1 MKDRL
6 TKLFTTFLAVVL
18 LVGMSPAAAS
28 TAYAASWNSGTVAS
42 LNLGN
47 KLSGFFDRLFG
58 SSNKNDSN
66 PGQTGQT
73 EEKDST
79 EQVGNQLTANGGTS
93 NDPVTEDDITL
104 TKTAEDK
111 GKDKDTGEQ
120 LFDIKLGVQ
129 GTEKRT
135 SKKVD
140 IVLILD
146 ASSSMTTSLQK
157 MTKKA
162 AKTFVQK
169 VFADTGV
176 NPSVAVVS
184 YGSTACARNYS
195 RGSWTFYGSS
205 FSSNNYSSDKD
216 AIETAI
222 DNAYSVNNGGGTNTE
237 GAFLVAKELTS
248 SNVKRSDAEHL
259 TVFMTDGVPTQH
271 YYTDRWG
278 DLDNDGGGNYTTI
291 EDQNEAIDAAI
302 SLSEDS
308 SIYNVALTGGIKGN
322 TNQTTEERRLVAEK
336 FMNQPPYKMTNDG
349 TGRNQSLTFESKPS
363 QSYAK
368 AYYNITTTNENDASS
383 QMEEIYRNIASQAIS
398 LVKNGVV
405 TDILPADFKLT
416 EEGKQAL
423 RDAKATFTE
432 NSDGTTTITY
442 TNVPAEKVVTN
453 LPTISVKYIGNGYGA
468 AYTNSSATY
477 SGKLYDGTDSGKD
490 FTKDFPKPVAGLHPK
505 TQPDTDS
512 TYVGTTID
520 VDVASNDDFT
530 KLTVP
535 GYGVS
540 EYEIVLTNEKGEEI
554 EYNDDFIATM
564 KNNQLQFT
572 SKTTGTK
579 VLYYVV
585 KATLDPKNDKNFAKN
600 GKTNLISKPTK
611 VTINVTGPAN
621 KAFVID
627 FGKPVTY
634 EASDVF
640 DDNELK
646 SEISLPITKGYY
658 GNLTLNSG
666 NSITYKLT
674 KFMDNIDVFTFKE
687 KYNEN
692 VTVDKTVSMVPA
704 SSIYYE
710 DNFADESGNTLINY
724 EKGWKVAPLKPG
736 TDKVID
742 DIISEVAGK
751 GNLGYDPNY
760 NTGTSELA
768 YSAGTI
774 HYVPK
779 SDKITKATFTFKGQG
794 IDLYSYTSGATG
806 RVTISITDITDGNN
820 KEVFYKTINTKYNSG
835 EAYQVPVV
843 TFMGEKTQNYRV
855 QIIVPKNNAFYL
867 DAVRIYNS
875 VNVNKEQIGGV
886 DVDNESS
893 AKFVSIREQSLL
905 SNNADLFTVDGD
917 VFIDAYLKK
926 NAKVVAIPKEMTE
939 YKTYGRKTEVVV
951 APGSSVTLTL
961 KNASKYSKVQLGAR
975 IDAAIPS
982 VIDGVDLSKVN
993 TNGKVL
999 VNNEE
1004 INIKSSTDMYYTVKI
1019 VDGKLV
1025 ITNNTNKLLALTK
1038 LKLVEKVE
1046 K

>member
-79 EQVGNQLTANGGTS
+79 EQGGNQLTATGGAS
-93 NDPVTEDDITL
+93 NDPVTESDITL

-111 GKDKDTGEQ
+111 GKDGQGNQ

-195 RGSWTFYGSS
+195 DSSWTFYGSS
-205 FSSNNYSSDKD
+205 FSSNNYSSNKD
-216 AIETAI
+216 AIERAI

-271 YYTDRWG
+271 YYTSRWG
-278 DLDNDGGGNYTTI
+278 KLDTDGGGNYTTI
-291 EDQNEAIDAAI
+291 EDQNKAIDAAI

-322 TNQTTEERRLVAEK
+322 KNQNTEERRLVAEK
-336 FMNQPPYKMTNDG
+336 FMKQPPYKMTNDG
-349 TGRNQSLTFESKPS
+349 TGKGQSLTFSSEPSK
-363 QSYAK
+363 SYAK

-383 QMEEIYRNIASQAIS
+383 QMEEIYKNIASQAIS

-405 TDILPADFKLT
+405 TDVLPKGFVLT
-416 EEGKQAL
+416 KESKTMLEN
-423 RDAKATFTE
+423 DANATFTE

-442 TNVPAEKVVTN
+442 KNVAAEKEATY
-453 LPTISVKYIGNGYGA
+453 LPTISVKYTGDGYGA

-477 SGKLYDGTDSGKD
+477 SGKLYDGTANGKD
-490 FTKDFPKPVAGLHPK
+490 FSKPFPKPVAGLHPK
-505 TQPDTDS
+505 TVDDTDS
-512 TYVGTTID
+512 TSVGTKIT
-520 VDVASNDDFT
+520 VDVKGNDGFER
-530 KLTVP
+530 LTVA
-535 GYGVS
+535 GYTVS
-540 EYEIVLTNEKGEEI
+540 DYTIVLTDKDGKEVSYTGDFTATI
-554 EYNDDFIATM
+554 DD
-564 KNNQLQFT
+564 NSRQLQFT
-572 SKTTGTK
+572 STTAGTK
-579 VLYYVV
+579 ELYYVV
-585 KATLDPKNDKNFAKN
+585 KANITTVGDNFATN
-600 GKTNLISKPTK
+600 CKTELVSRPTK
-611 VTINVTGPAN
+611 VTINVYGAAN

-634 EASDVF
+634 KANQVF
-640 DDNELK
+640 DGVNELNAK
-646 SEISLPITKGYY
+646 INLQNGNGTY
-658 GNLTLNSG
+658 GNLTIDSNK
-666 NSITYKLT
+666 SITYKLK
-674 KFMDNIDVFTFKE
+674 KFMDGIDVFKFDEVYSDKTNTTNTTNTTKGVSIE
-687 KYNEN
+687 
-692 VTVDKTVSMVPA
+692 KTVSMVPA

-710 DNFADESGNTLINY
+710 DNFADEDGNTLIHY
-724 EKGWKVAPLKPG
+724 GDGWEPLG
-736 TDKVID
+736 TDTIKFVVGDKEYGSDSKYANNLHDSGMVHCIKTADTMGTATFSFKGTGID
-742 DIISEVAGK
+742 IYSRV
-751 GNLGYDPNY
+751 
-760 NTGTSELA
+760 TSET
-768 YSAGTI
+768 GK
-774 HYVPK
+774 VRV
-779 SDKITKATFTFKGQG
+779 
-794 IDLYSYTSGATG
+794 DLYRGNTLVARQTVNSVSVDGTRYQIPVFSFNNLERDTYTVKLT
-806 RVTISITDITDGNN
+806 
-820 KEVFYKTINTKYNSG
+820 
-835 EAYQVPVV
+835 
-843 TFMGEKTQNYRV
+843 
-855 QIIVPKNNAFYL
+855 VPKNTTYYL
-867 DAVRIYNS
+867 DGVRIYS
-875 VNVNKEQIGGV
+875 SISESENVN
-886 DVDNESS
+886 
-893 AKFVSIREQSLL
+893 
-905 SNNADLFTVDGD
+905 NNQTVGD
-917 VFIDAYLKK
+917 VYNKDGEANAVLYHLREKSLTNLTNILTVSGQNWITDYTDTKGGYVKAHPSTIGSTESKKYGPLNEIYIKNGQKVTITLDDSVKFESLQLGVKTIEGASSIKINGTQTKTLNSATDMFVKIAGNSKVITIENTGDHLVSLTYLK
-926 NAKVVAIPKEMTE
+926 
-939 YKTYGRKTEVVV
+939 
-951 APGSSVTLTL
+951 
-961 KNASKYSKVQLGAR
+961 
-975 IDAAIPS
+975 
-982 VIDGVDLSKVN
+982 VIQGNV
-993 TNGKVL
+993 
-999 VNNEE
+999 E
-1004 INIKSSTDMYYTVKI
+1004 
-1019 VDGKLV
+1019 
-1025 ITNNTNKLLALTK
+1025 NK
-1038 LKLVEKVE
+1038 
-1046 K
+1046 

>member
-18 LVGMSPAAAS
+18 LVGMSPAAAT

-79 EQVGNQLTANGGTS
+79 EQVGNQLTANGGPS
-93 NDPVTEDDITL
+93 NDTVTEDDITL

-111 GKDKDTGEQ
+111 GKDTNTGEQ

-146 ASSSMTTSLQK
+146 ASSSMTSSLRT
-157 MTKKA
+157 MTKNA
-162 AKTFVQK
+162 AKTFVEK
-169 VFADTGV
+169 VFADNGV
-176 NPSVAVVS
+176 NAQVAVVS
-184 YGSTACARNYS
+184 YGTTACARNYS
-195 RGSWTFYGSS
+195 GRGSWTFYGNS
-205 FSSNNYSSDKD
+205 FTSNNYSNNED
-216 AIETAI
+216 AIKKAI
-222 DNAYSVNNGGGTNTE
+222 NGVYSANNGEQGGSATNTE
-237 GAFLVAKELTS
+237 GAFLVAKQLAS
-248 SNVKRSDAEHL
+248 IKRNDAEHL
-259 TVFMTDGVPTQH
+259 TVFMTDGLPTRH
-271 YYTDRWG
+271 YDDRNNIAGTGTYTSKD
-278 DLDNDGGGNYTTI
+278 DY
-291 EDQNEAIDAAI
+291 NEALDAAI

-308 SIYNVALTGGIKGN
+308 IIYNVALTGGIKN
-322 TNQTTEERRLVAEK
+322 NSYQTKDECLTIAEK
-336 FMNQPPYKMTNDG
+336 LMKQPPYKMTNDG
-349 TGRNQSLTFESKPS
+349 TDWYQSLTFSSTPS

-368 AYYNITTTNENDASS
+368 AYYNITTTKENDASS

-405 TDILPADFKLT
+405 TDVLPADFKLT
-416 EEGKQAL
+416 EEGKTKLQN
-423 RDAKATFTE
+423 DANATVTE

-442 TNVPAEKVVTN
+442 TNVAAEKEVTN

-505 TQPDTDS
+505 TQPDADS
-512 TYVGTTID
+512 TSVETTIT
-520 VDVASNDDFT
+520 VDVKKNDNFE

-535 GYGVS
+535 GYEVDD
-540 EYEIVLTNEKGEEI
+540 YTIVLTDAEGNPKTYDG
-554 EYNDDFIATM
+554 DFTASIVDG
-564 KNNQLQFT
+564 KLQFKSST
-572 SKTTGTK
+572 AGTK
-579 VLYYVV
+579 ELYYVV
-585 KATLDPKNDKNFAKN
+585 KANITKTDDKFAIN
-600 GKTNLISKPTK
+600 GKIELVSQPTK
-611 VTINVTGPAN
+611 VTIDVYGAAN
-621 KAFVID
+621 KAYVVD

-634 EASDVF
+634 TDTFTAAEKKA
-640 DDNELK
+640 
-646 SEISLPITKGYY
+646 EI
-658 GNLTLNSG
+658 TLNGATNNVKAGTYGQMTLKG
-666 NSITYKLT
+666 NGESITYKLT
-674 KFMDNIDVFTFKE
+674 KFMDNIDVFTF
-687 KYNEN
+687 NELYDNKVN
-692 VTVDKTVSMVPA
+692 VEKTVSMVPA

-710 DNFADESGNTLINY
+710 DNFADEGGKTLIQY
-724 EKGWKVAPLKPG
+724 GDGWELLG
-736 TDKVID
+736 TDTIPGVSGD
-742 DIISEVAGK
+742 
-751 GNLGYDPNY
+751 GNLGYDSKY
-760 NTGTSELA
+760 NTGTSELV
-768 YSAGTI
+768 YSGGTI

-779 SDKITKATFTFKGQG
+779 STTSVKASFTFKGQG

-806 RVTISITDITDGNN
+806 KLAFRVYDGNTR
-820 KEVFYKTINTKYNSG
+820 VFNKTINTKYNSG
-835 EAYQVPVV
+835 GAYQVPVV
-843 TFMGEKTQNYRV
+843 TFMGEQSKTYRV
-855 QIIVPKNNAFYL
+855 EITVPKNEAFYL
-867 DAVRIYNS
+867 DALRIYNS

-939 YKTYGRKTEVVV
+939 YTTYGRKTEVVV

-961 KNASKYSKVQLGAR
+961 KNASEYSKVQLGAR

-982 VIDGVDLSKVN
+982 VIDGVDSSKVN
-993 TNGKVL
+993 ANGKVL

-1004 INIKSSTDMYYTVKI
+1004 INIKSSTDMYYTVKV

-1038 LKLVEKVE
+1038 LKLVEK
-1046 K
+1046 

>member
-1 MKDRL
+1 M
-6 TKLFTTFLAVVL
+6 
-18 LVGMSPAAAS
+18 
-28 TAYAASWNSGTVAS
+28 
-42 LNLGN
+42 
-47 KLSGFFDRLFG
+47 
-58 SSNKNDSN
+58 
-66 PGQTGQT
+66 
-73 EEKDST
+73 
-79 EQVGNQLTANGGTS
+79 TANGGTS
-93 NDPVTEDDITL
+93 NDTVTEDDITL

-111 GKDKDTGEQ
+111 GKDAEGNQ

-129 GTEKRT
+129 GKEKIT
-135 SKKVD
+135 NKKID

-146 ASSSMTTSLQK
+146 ASSSMTGNLPTI
-157 MTKKA
+157 TKNA
-162 AKTFVQK
+162 ANAFVDK
-169 VFADTGV
+169 VFKDEGV
-176 NPSVAVVS
+176 DARVAVIS
-184 YGSTACARNYS
+184 YGTTACARDYS
-195 RGSWTFYGSS
+195 VQSRREDDKWTFYGNSIS
-205 FSSNNYSSDKD
+205 NNNYSDNQTL
-216 AIETAI
+216 ITTAI
-222 DNAYSVNNGGGTNTE
+222 DSAYSVNNGEFNGSATNTE
-237 GAFLVAKELTS
+237 GAFLIAKQLAS
-248 SNVKRSDAEHL
+248 IKRNDAEHL
-259 TVFMTDGVPTQH
+259 TVFMTDGLPTRH
-271 YYTDRWG
+271 YDDSGNIAGTGTYTSKD
-278 DLDNDGGGNYTTI
+278 DYNDALT
-291 EDQNEAIDAAI
+291 AAI

-322 TNQTTEERRLVAEK
+322 NYQTKDESLTIAEK
-336 FMNQPPYKMTNDG
+336 LMDQPPYSMISDG
-349 TGRNQSLTFESKPS
+349 TKWEQVGGEWTHDVTFSQQPS

-368 AYYNITTTNENDASS
+368 AYYNITSTNTDAAGS

-416 EEGKQAL
+416 EEGKQTL
-423 RDAKATFTE
+423 RDANATFTE
-432 NSDGTTTITY
+432 NTDGTTTITY
-442 TNVPAEKVVTN
+442 TNVPAEKVATN
-453 LPTISVKYIGNGYGA
+453 LPTISVKYTGNGYGA

-477 SGKLYDGTDSGKD
+477 SGKLYNGTESGKD

-505 TQPDTDS
+505 TAEDTDS
-512 TYVGTTID
+512 TYVGTTKN
-520 VDVASNDDFT
+520 VDVANNDDFT

-535 GYGVS
+535 GYDVS

-600 GKTNLISKPTK
+600 GKTNLVSKPTK

-843 TFMGEKTQNYRV
+843 TFMGEQSKNYRV

-905 SNNADLFTVDGD
+905 SNNADLFKVDGD

-939 YKTYGRKTEVVV
+939 YTTYGRKTEVVV

>member
-18 LVGMSPAAAS
+18 LVGMSPAAAT

-79 EQVGNQLTANGGTS
+79 EQVGNQLTANGGPS
-93 NDPVTEDDITL
+93 NDTVTEDDITL

-111 GKDKDTGEQ
+111 GKDTNTGEQ

-146 ASSSMTTSLQK
+146 ASSSMTSSLRT
-157 MTKKA
+157 MTKNA
-162 AKTFVQK
+162 AKTFVEK
-169 VFADTGV
+169 VFADNGV
-176 NPSVAVVS
+176 NAQVAVVS
-184 YGSTACARNYS
+184 YGTTACARNYS
-195 RGSWTFYGSS
+195 GRGSWTFYGNS
-205 FSSNNYSSDKD
+205 FTSNNYSSNED
-216 AIETAI
+216 AIKKAI
-222 DNAYSVNNGGGTNTE
+222 NGVYSANNGEQGGSATNTE
-237 GAFLVAKELTS
+237 GAFLVAKQLAS
-248 SNVKRSDAEHL
+248 IKRNDAEHL
-259 TVFMTDGVPTQH
+259 TVFMTDGLPTRH
-271 YYTDRWG
+271 YDDRNNIAGTGTYTSKD
-278 DLDNDGGGNYTTI
+278 DY
-291 EDQNEAIDAAI
+291 NEALDAAI

-308 SIYNVALTGGIKGN
+308 IIYNVALTGGIKN
-322 TNQTTEERRLVAEK
+322 NSYQTKDECLTIAEK
-336 FMNQPPYKMTNDG
+336 LMKQPPYKMTNDG
-349 TGRNQSLTFESKPS
+349 TDWYQSLTFSSTPS

-368 AYYNITTTNENDASS
+368 AYYNITTTKENDASS

-405 TDILPADFKLT
+405 TDVLPADFKLT
-416 EEGKQAL
+416 EEGKTKLQN
-423 RDAKATFTE
+423 DANATVTE

-442 TNVPAEKVVTN
+442 TNVAAEKEVTN

-505 TQPDTDS
+505 TQPDADS
-512 TYVGTTID
+512 TSVETTIT
-520 VDVASNDDFT
+520 VDVKKNDNFE

-535 GYGVS
+535 GYEVDD
-540 EYEIVLTNEKGEEI
+540 YTIVLTDAEGNPKTYDG
-554 EYNDDFIATM
+554 DFTASIVDG
-564 KNNQLQFT
+564 KLQFKSST
-572 SKTTGTK
+572 AGTK
-579 VLYYVV
+579 ELYYVV
-585 KATLDPKNDKNFAKN
+585 KANITKTDDKFAIN
-600 GKTNLISKPTK
+600 GKIELVSQPTK
-611 VTINVTGPAN
+611 VTIDVYGAAN
-621 KAFVID
+621 KAYVVD

-634 EASDVF
+634 TDTFTAAEKKA
-640 DDNELK
+640 
-646 SEISLPITKGYY
+646 EI
-658 GNLTLNSG
+658 TLNGATNNVKAGTYGQMTLKG
-666 NSITYKLT
+666 NGESITYKLT
-674 KFMDNIDVFTFKE
+674 KFMDNIDVFTF
-687 KYNEN
+687 NELYDNKVN
-692 VTVDKTVSMVPA
+692 VEKTVSMVPA

-710 DNFADESGNTLINY
+710 DNFADEGGKTLIQY
-724 EKGWKVAPLKPG
+724 GDGWELLG
-736 TDKVID
+736 TDTIPGVSGD
-742 DIISEVAGK
+742 
-751 GNLGYDPNY
+751 GNLGYDSKY
-760 NTGTSELA
+760 NTGTSELV
-768 YSAGTI
+768 YSGGTI

-779 SDKITKATFTFKGQG
+779 STTSVKASFTFKGQG

-806 RVTISITDITDGNN
+806 KLAFRVYDGNTR
-820 KEVFYKTINTKYNSG
+820 VFNKTINTKYNSG
-835 EAYQVPVV
+835 GAYQVPVV
-843 TFMGEKTQNYRV
+843 TFMGEQSKTYRV
-855 QIIVPKNNAFYL
+855 EITVPKNEAFYL
-867 DAVRIYNS
+867 DALRIYNS

-939 YKTYGRKTEVVV
+939 YTTYGRKTEVVV

-961 KNASKYSKVQLGAR
+961 KNASEYSKVQLGAR

-982 VIDGVDLSKVN
+982 VIDGVDSSKVN
-993 TNGKVL
+993 ANGKVL

-1004 INIKSSTDMYYTVKI
+1004 INIKSSTDMYYTVKV

-1038 LKLVEKVE
+1038 LKLVEK
-1046 K
+1046 

>member
-18 LVGMSPAAAS
+18 LVGMSPAAAT

-79 EQVGNQLTANGGTS
+79 EQVGNQLTANGGPS
-93 NDPVTEDDITL
+93 NDTVTEDDITL

-111 GKDKDTGEQ
+111 GKDTNTGEQ

-146 ASSSMTTSLQK
+146 ASSSMTSSLRT
-157 MTKKA
+157 MTKNA
-162 AKTFVQK
+162 AKTFVEK
-169 VFADTGV
+169 VFADNGV
-176 NPSVAVVS
+176 NAQVAVVS
-184 YGSTACARNYS
+184 YGTTACARNYS
-195 RGSWTFYGSS
+195 GRGSWTFYGNS
-205 FSSNNYSSDKD
+205 FTSNNYSSNED
-216 AIETAI
+216 AIKKAI
-222 DNAYSVNNGGGTNTE
+222 NGVYSANNGEQGGSATNTE
-237 GAFLVAKELTS
+237 GAFLVAKQLAS
-248 SNVKRSDAEHL
+248 IKRNDAEHL
-259 TVFMTDGVPTQH
+259 TVFMTDGLPTRH
-271 YYTDRWG
+271 YDDRNNIAGTGTYTSKD
-278 DLDNDGGGNYTTI
+278 DY
-291 EDQNEAIDAAI
+291 NEALDAAI

-308 SIYNVALTGGIKGN
+308 IIYNVALTGGIKN
-322 TNQTTEERRLVAEK
+322 NSYQTKDECLTIAEK
-336 FMNQPPYKMTNDG
+336 LMKQPPYKMTNDG
-349 TGRNQSLTFESKPS
+349 TDWYQSLTFSSTPS

-368 AYYNITTTNENDASS
+368 AYYNITTTKENDASS

-405 TDILPADFKLT
+405 TDVLPADFKLT
-416 EEGKQAL
+416 EEGKTKLQN
-423 RDAKATFTE
+423 DANATVTE

-442 TNVPAEKVVTN
+442 TNVAAEKEVTN

-505 TQPDTDS
+505 TQPDADS
-512 TYVGTTID
+512 TSVETTIT
-520 VDVASNDDFT
+520 VDVKKNDNFE

-535 GYGVS
+535 GYEVDD
-540 EYEIVLTNEKGEEI
+540 YTIVLTDAEGNPKTYDG
-554 EYNDDFIATM
+554 DFTASIVDG
-564 KNNQLQFT
+564 KLQFKSST
-572 SKTTGTK
+572 AGTK
-579 VLYYVV
+579 ELYYVV
-585 KATLDPKNDKNFAKN
+585 KANITKTDDKFAIN
-600 GKTNLISKPTK
+600 GKIELVSQPTK
-611 VTINVTGPAN
+611 VTIDVYGAAN
-621 KAFVID
+621 KAYVVD

-634 EASDVF
+634 TDTFTAAERKA
-640 DDNELK
+640 
-646 SEISLPITKGYY
+646 EI
-658 GNLTLNSG
+658 TLNGATNNVKAGTYGQMTLKG
-666 NSITYKLT
+666 NGESITYKLT
-674 KFMDNIDVFTFKE
+674 KFMDNIDVFTF
-687 KYNEN
+687 NELYDNKVN
-692 VTVDKTVSMVPA
+692 VEKTVSMVPA

-710 DNFADESGNTLINY
+710 DNFADEGGKTLIQY
-724 EKGWKVAPLKPG
+724 GDGWELLG
-736 TDKVID
+736 TDTIPGVSGD
-742 DIISEVAGK
+742 
-751 GNLGYDPNY
+751 GNLGYDSKY
-760 NTGTSELA
+760 NTGTSELV
-768 YSAGTI
+768 YSGGTI

-779 SDKITKATFTFKGQG
+779 STTSVKASFTFKGQG

-806 RVTISITDITDGNN
+806 KLAFRVYDGNTR
-820 KEVFYKTINTKYNSG
+820 VFNKTINTKYNSG
-835 EAYQVPVV
+835 GAYQVPVV
-843 TFMGEKTQNYRV
+843 TFMGEQSKTYRV
-855 QIIVPKNNAFYL
+855 EITVPKNEAFYL
-867 DAVRIYNS
+867 DALRIYNS

-939 YKTYGRKTEVVV
+939 YTTYGRKTEVVV

-961 KNASKYSKVQLGAR
+961 KNASEYSKVQLGAR

-982 VIDGVDLSKVN
+982 VIDGVDSSKVN
-993 TNGKVL
+993 ANGKVL

-1004 INIKSSTDMYYTVKI
+1004 INIKSSTDMYYTVKV

-1038 LKLVEKVE
+1038 LKLVEK
-1046 K
+1046 

>member
-222 DNAYSVNNGGGTNTE
+222 DKAYSVNNGGGTNTE

-416 EEGKQAL
+416 EQGKKTL
-423 RDAKATFTE
+423 RDAGVTFTE
-432 NSDGTTTITY
+432 NTDGTTTITY
-442 TNVPAEKVVTN
+442 TNVPAEKVATN
-453 LPTISVKYIGNGYGA
+453 LPTISVKYTGNGYGA

-505 TQPDTDS
+505 TVDDTDS
-512 TYVGTTID
+512 TSVGTTIT
-520 VDVASNDDFT
+520 VDVKGNDNFE
-530 KLTVP
+530 KLTVA
-535 GYGVS
+535 GYTVS
-540 EYEIVLTNEKGEEI
+540 DYTIVLTDKDGNPTTYKG
-554 EYNDDFIATM
+554 DFTASIVDG
-564 KNNQLQFT
+564 KLKFT
-572 SKTTGTK
+572 STTAGTK
-579 VLYYVV
+579 ELYYVV
-585 KATLDPKNDKNFAKN
+585 KATLNPNNDKNFAIN
-600 GKTNLISKPTK
+600 GQKVLVSRPTK
-611 VTINVTGPAN
+611 VTIDVYGAAN
-621 KAFVID
+621 KAYVVD

-634 EASDVF
+634 TDTFTEA
-640 DDNELK
+640 EK
-646 SEISLPITKGYY
+646 QARI
-658 GNLTLNSG
+658 TLNGATNNVKAGTYGQMTLKG
-666 NSITYKLT
+666 NGESITYKLT
-674 KFMDNIDVFTFKE
+674 KFMDNIDVFTF
-687 KYNEN
+687 NELYDNKVN
-692 VTVDKTVSMVPA
+692 VEKTVSMVPA

-710 DNFADESGNTLINY
+710 DNFDDGTKD
-724 EKGWKVAPLKPG
+724 EKGNLNTVIKYGNGWQVLGKDTIPG
-736 TDKVID
+736 ID
-742 DIISEVAGK
+742 GD
-751 GNLGYDPNY
+751 GNLGYDSAY
-760 NTGTSELA
+760 DTSNSQLV
-768 YSAGTI
+768 YSGGTI

-779 SDKITKATFTFKGQG
+779 SNNIVKADFTFTGQG
-794 IDLYSYTSGATG
+794 IDIYSYASGNTG
-806 RVTISITDITDGNN
+806 RFMFRLYDKDNN
-820 KEVFYKTINTKYNSG
+820 LLTSKSINTKYNSG
-835 EAYQVPVV
+835 GAYQLPVA
-843 TFMGEKTQNYRV
+843 TFMGNESQTYRV
-855 QIIVPKNNAFYL
+855 EIIVPRNNAFYL

-875 VNVNKEQIGGV
+875 VKV

-905 SNNADLFTVDGD
+905 SDKADLFTVDGD
-917 VFIDAYLKK
+917 VFIDAYLNKL
-926 NAKVVAIPKEMTE
+926 AQVVTIPNEMTE

-951 APGSSVTLTL
+951 APGDSITLTL
-961 KNASKYSKVQLGAR
+961 KDTTYNKVQLGAR
-975 IDAAIPS
+975 IDAAVPANITGGS
-982 VIDGVDLSKVN
+982 AD
-993 TNGKVL
+993 GKVL
-999 VNNEE
+999 INSDN
-1004 INIKSSTDMYYTVKI
+1004 INIKSSTDMYYTVKVKDNGEI
-1019 VDGKLV
+1019 K

-1038 LKLVEKVE
+1038 LKLIK
-1046 K
+1046 